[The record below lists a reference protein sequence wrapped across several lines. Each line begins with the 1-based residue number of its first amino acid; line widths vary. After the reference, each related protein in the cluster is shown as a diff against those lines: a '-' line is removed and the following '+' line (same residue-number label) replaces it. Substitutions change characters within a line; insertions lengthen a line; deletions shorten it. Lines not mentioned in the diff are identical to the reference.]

1 MAQPGDPHDAP
12 PSAEP
17 APTAIEADRPVPART
32 PYALAGK
39 LKSRALVSVGVAA
52 LVVGGSVLGAQ
63 ALSSSGASRGS
74 NLSSVLTASHGDA
87 ATAGATITVTG
98 NGQVEGTP
106 DAATFSVGVSTTAS
120 SAVNALDR
128 NNAQVAGLESSLET
142 DGVLVKDI
150 QTSWLNLSANTNSA
164 GDVTGFT
171 ADHELSVT
179 MQNLSNLGMALDDAV
194 HATGNGVTLDGI
206 SFSIS
211 NQSALLASA
220 RAQAMLSANTE
231 ASQVAAG
238 AGLSLGPIVKVTDQ
252 ENAGQQVFFAP
263 VAAAGTAASSVP
275 VQPGQQQISVGV
287 TVVYQLVAS
296 S

>member
-32 PYALAGK
+32 PYALAGT